1 MLKGLVHA
9 HSGLRWVVLV
19 LLLAIVNTFGGWRK
33 SKSYTAGGRKLHL
46 FAMISVHVQILIGF
60 VLYFLNWG
68 AKVNFSQMKNA
79 MIRFFTVEHIFIML
93 LAIVVITIGFSRG
106 KRKEDTPRFKF
117 IFTTK
122 CNTLALLSV
131 SDSFLESRNG
141 YKECKVGKIDSENH
155 RRYTR
160 LTSY

>member
-19 LLLAIVNTFGGWRK
+19 LLLLAIANAFSGWK
-33 SKSYTAGGRKLHL
+33 KGKSYTAGDRKLHL

-60 VLYFLNWG
+60 VLYFLDWG
-68 AKVNFSQMKNA
+68 TKVDFSQMKNA

-93 LAIVVITIGFSRG
+93 LAMVVITVGFSRG

-117 IFTTK
+117 IFTSYLIGLLLI
-122 CNTLALLSV
+122 LAGIPWPFRELGAGW
-131 SDSFLESRNG
+131 F
-141 YKECKVGKIDSENH
+141 
-155 RRYTR
+155 
-160 LTSY
+160 